1 MPSDSLRTSL
11 VRYSSAAE
19 TLKSTGISNRL
30 SMPKKVIK
38 VLFRFG
44 ALYRSGQANL
54 GFSRCQNLGILVM
67 SNTQMWNFLKNQN
80 SGPLT

>member
-19 TLKSTGISNRL
+19 TLKSTGISKRL
-30 SMPKKVIK
+30 SMPIK
-38 VLFRFG
+38 VKKRVLFSFG

-54 GFSRCQNLGILVM
+54 GFTRCQNFGILVM
-67 SNTQMWNFLKNQN
+67 SNTLKCEIF
-80 SGPLT
+80 SRI